1 MSAVDVGR
9 ARTRGWSFRL
19 PGGLNAQ
26 TIAYVLLV
34 LLVAN
39 LVLVPLGM
47 VIATSMNIGPITTP
61 GEVGFTL
68 SNYVRAWTSPSTH
81 AVIMNTLIFAVLS
94 TILSMTIGVFFAFMV
109 ERTDMPMKN
118 FAYAVVPLTIAMPGL
133 LYGIAWVLL
142 LSPNIGLF
150 NLALMGLFG
159 QQQGILT
166 SWAGIGL
173 TEAPIKPYSM
183 AGMIFV
189 DAIRGVGVVFLMT
202 VGLFRNMDP
211 SLEEA
216 AAVSGAAPAKVANRI
231 TLRVMMP
238 GLLAALVYAFT
249 GNLETFEIPAVMG
262 LPAGIHLLST
272 KIYLLSKTDEHGVAS
287 ALGVVFVVLAV
298 FFVWWYS
305 RLTRRIESFSTVTGK
320 GYRPR
325 QMRIGRF
332 KYVAVALVWL
342 YLGIVVIAPFF
353 VMLWASI
360 LPYYQVPSW
369 QALQQVNLDAYWFVL
384 TNPWGVTALRNTLI
398 LTIAA
403 PTATMLIATLIS
415 WYVVRSNMRGKRLL
429 DVMAFLPHTVPS
441 IIIALAMIYLFLT
454 VPWRLVPIYGSI
466 WIITLAIATRYLAF
480 SSRTMHGAVI
490 QLHKDLEEAAQ
501 VGGVSWPKAFRYIVV
516 PLLFPA
522 IVSGWV
528 FVALH
533 SVREVSMALLLYS
546 PDSRVISLLMW
557 DTWHNGEVAI
567 AAATGV
573 LLMIAI
579 GFIVLAGRLVDQR
592 RSKLRAGM

>member
-1 MSAVDVGR
+1 MSAVDIGR
-9 ARTRGWSFRL
+9 SATRTWSFSR
-19 PGGLNAQ
+19 PRRPTVQVVVYA
-26 TIAYVLLV
+26 LLV

-47 VIATSMNIGPITTP
+47 VFATSVNLGPITAP
-61 GEVGFTL
+61 GEVGFTV
-68 SNYVRAWTSPSTH
+68 SNYVRAWTSPTTH
-81 AVIMNTLIFAVLS
+81 GVIMNTLVFALFS
-94 TILSMTIGVFFAFMV
+94 TLLSMGLGVFFAFMV

-159 QQQGILT
+159 AEQGILT
-166 SWAGIGL
+166 SWAHVGL
-173 TEAPIKPYSM
+173 AEAPIKPYSM

-189 DAIRGVGVVFLMT
+189 DAIRGAGVVFLMT

-216 AAVSGAAPAKVANRI
+216 AAVSGAAPATVANKV

-238 GLLAALVYAFT
+238 GILAAFVFALT
-249 GNLETFEIPAVMG
+249 GNLETFDIPAVMG

-272 KIYLLSKTDEHGVAS
+272 KIYLLSKTDDHGIAS

-332 KYVAVALVWL
+332 KYVAVAIVML
-342 YLGIVVIAPFF
+342 YLGIVVMAPFF
-353 VMLWASI
+353 VMLWASL

-369 QALQQVNLDAYWFVL
+369 HALQSVNLDAYKFVI

-398 LTIAA
+398 LTFAA

-415 WYVVRSNMRGKRLL
+415 WFVVRSNMRGKRLL

-454 VPWRLVPIYGSI
+454 VPWRLVPIYGTV
-466 WIITLAIATRYLAF
+466 WIISLAIAIRYLAF
-480 SSRTMHGAVI
+480 GSRTMHGSVI

-501 VGGVSWPKAFRYIVV
+501 VGGVSWAKSFRYIVL

-533 SVREVSMALLLYS
+533 SIREVSMALLLYS

-557 DTWHNGEVAI
+557 DTWHNGEVGI

-579 GFIVLAGRLVDQR
+579 GIIILGGRLVDQR
-592 RSKLRAGM
+592 RSKAKAGI